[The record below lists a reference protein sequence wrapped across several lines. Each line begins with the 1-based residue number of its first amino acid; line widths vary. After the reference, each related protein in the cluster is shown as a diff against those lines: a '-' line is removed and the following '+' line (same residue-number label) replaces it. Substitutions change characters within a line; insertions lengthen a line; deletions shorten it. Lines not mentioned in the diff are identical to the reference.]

1 MIRPAMTPSATALLR
16 AMLARCPASADRI
29 LLSNW
34 CSVDWQS
41 LTFAGE
47 RHQIGF
53 VVHGDKALDLAKRW
67 TDDLVEADLAVGRG
81 RFVAEVAVS
90 NAPVVCED
98 GSVLIEIEALT
109 LTE

>member
-53 VVHGDKALDLAKRW
+53 VVRGDGALDLARRW
-67 TDDLVEADLAVGRG
+67 TNDLADAELAIGRG
-81 RFVAEVAVS
+81 RFVAEVAVCG
-90 NAPVVCED
+90 APVVGED

-109 LTE
+109 LLE